1 MRAVVVGGPIPGPP
15 ARRLSAGKWGKHPL
29 NVTVHA
35 VRQPVPA
42 GIDVLQMEECHAV
55 VLAQQCGEL
64 DGESG
69 FACARPSVHG
79 NDQGYDG
86 GGGFQCHAGLSVFLG
101 EREQYAHGYK

>member
-1 MRAVVVGGPIPGPP
+1 M
-15 ARRLSAGKWGKHPL
+15 
-29 NVTVHA
+29 
-35 VRQPVPA
+35 
-42 GIDVLQMEECHAV
+42 